1 MENNRIQEFSE
12 TVIQINRISKK
23 TKGGNQI
30 RFSALVVVGD
40 RKGKVG
46 VGLGKAPNVVSG
58 IRKAI
63 SQAKKNLIVVP
74 FKGTTIPYQISVKY
88 GAAKLLLKPAPA
100 GSGIVAGGPL
110 RAVFESAGVKDVIA
124 KILGSNSKT
133 ANLYRAGLEAFELK
147 ISYFFGPR
155 IGGESC
161 FLIFVLFVLAPQYVH
176 PYRFRSHDLL
186 FFFHEILSLEDY
198 LVRSFCVLLISF
210 YEFLFFT

>member
-1 MENNRIQEFSE
+1 MGNFNRRQNYDTTPKEFEE
-12 TVIQINRISKK
+12 TVVQINRISKK

-133 ANLYRAGLEAFELK
+133 ANLYAAMEALTKLSEL
-147 ISYFFGPR
+147 
-155 IGGESC
+155 GEK
-161 FLIFVLFVLAPQYVH
+161 Q
-176 PYRFRSHDLL
+176 
-186 FFFHEILSLEDY
+186 
-198 LVRSFCVLLISF
+198 
-210 YEFLFFT
+210 EFIKRNKENAK

>member
-1 MENNRIQEFSE
+1 MDQNRGQERTQEFNE

-63 SQAKKNLIVVP
+63 TQAKKNLVPVP
-74 FKGTTIPYQISVKY
+74 FKGTTIPYEIYIKN
-88 GAAKLLLKPAPA
+88 GAAKLLLKPARA

-110 RAVFESAGVKDVIA
+110 RAIFESAGVKDVVA
-124 KILGSNSKT
+124 KILGSSNKT
-133 ANLYRAGLEAFELK
+133 ANLYTAIEALKKLNELTEK
-147 ISYFFGPR
+147 
-155 IGGESC
+155 
-161 FLIFVLFVLAPQYVH
+161 Q
-176 PYRFRSHDLL
+176 
-186 FFFHEILSLEDY
+186 
-198 LVRSFCVLLISF
+198 
-210 YEFLFFT
+210 EFMKSSNKKETNK

>member
-40 RKGKVG
+40 RRGKVG

-133 ANLYRAGLEAFELK
+133 ANLYAAMEALTKLSEL
-147 ISYFFGPR
+147 
-155 IGGESC
+155 GEK
-161 FLIFVLFVLAPQYVH
+161 Q
-176 PYRFRSHDLL
+176 
-186 FFFHEILSLEDY
+186 
-198 LVRSFCVLLISF
+198 
-210 YEFLFFT
+210 EFIKRNKENAK

>member
-133 ANLYRAGLEAFELK
+133 ANLYAAMEALTKLSEL
-147 ISYFFGPR
+147 
-155 IGGESC
+155 GEK
-161 FLIFVLFVLAPQYVH
+161 Q
-176 PYRFRSHDLL
+176 
-186 FFFHEILSLEDY
+186 
-198 LVRSFCVLLISF
+198 
-210 YEFLFFT
+210 EFIKRNKENAK

>member
-1 MENNRIQEFSE
+1 MLMENNRIQEFSE

-133 ANLYRAGLEAFELK
+133 ANLYAAMEALTKLSEL
-147 ISYFFGPR
+147 
-155 IGGESC
+155 GEK
-161 FLIFVLFVLAPQYVH
+161 Q
-176 PYRFRSHDLL
+176 
-186 FFFHEILSLEDY
+186 
-198 LVRSFCVLLISF
+198 
-210 YEFLFFT
+210 EFIKRNKENAK